1 MTNTKRIFCIGYA
14 LDCIVITYGNV
25 AVEKDGFSVLINSDD
40 CTEETLTNLV
50 IAIEALLES
59 HGFTNSE
66 TTEHVRE
73 FKCEELETT
82 ITVTVI

>member
-1 MTNTKRIFCIGYA
+1 MSNVKRIFNIGYA
-14 LDCIVITYGNV
+14 LDCIVVTYGNV

-50 IAIEALLES
+50 IAVEALLES
-59 HGFTNSE
+59 HGFENDDSTKNA
-66 TTEHVRE
+66 RE

>member
-25 AVEKDGFSVLINSDD
+25 AVEKDGFSVLINSDN

-50 IAIEALLES
+50 IAVEALLES
-59 HGFTNSE
+59 HGFENGDSTKNA
-66 TTEHVRE
+66 RE
-73 FKCEELETT
+73 FKCKELETT
-82 ITVTVI
+82 VTVTVV